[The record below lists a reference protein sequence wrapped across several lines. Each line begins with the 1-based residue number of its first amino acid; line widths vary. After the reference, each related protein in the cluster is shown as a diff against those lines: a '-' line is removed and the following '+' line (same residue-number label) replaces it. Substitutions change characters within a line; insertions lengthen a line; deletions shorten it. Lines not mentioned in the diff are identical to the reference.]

1 MNTLEILQNNLKS
14 YQKIAIAYSGG
25 CDSNFLLQVAI
36 KTLGKENV
44 LAVICIGAMM
54 SLEDQEHAKKL
65 LKDVQHL
72 EIPVDVFS
80 VDAFKHNDKKRCYYC
95 KKKVMSTV
103 IEEANKQGYTYIAD
117 GKNLDDEGVYRP
129 GIEACKELGI
139 ISPLYDSKM
148 TKKEIRKYSKE
159 LGIETHDKP
168 ANACLASRFDY
179 NTLLTKE
186 NLIMVDKAEAIFH
199 QLGIHYVRVRVQGNL
214 ARIEVEKE
222 YFRQVIEDIS
232 VVEKIK
238 ALGFKYVTLDLQGI
252 TSGGY
257 DK

>member
-1 MNTLEILQNNLKS
+1 MNPLEKLENNLKS

-36 KTLGKENV
+36 RTLGKENV

-54 SLEDQEHAKKL
+54 SLEDQEDARKM
-65 LKDVQHL
+65 LKDVQHV

-80 VDAFKHNDKKRCYYC
+80 VEAFKHNDKRRCYFC
-95 KKKVMSTV
+95 KKNVMST
-103 IEEANKQGYTYIAD
+103 IIKEANKQGYMYVAD

-139 ISPLYDSKM
+139 ISPLYDSQM
-148 TKKEIRKYSKE
+148 TKKQIRAYSKE

-179 NTLLTKE
+179 DTLLTKE
-186 NLIMVDKAEAIFH
+186 KLMMVDKAEEIFH
-199 QLGIHYVRVRVQGNL
+199 QLGIYYVRVRVQGDI

-222 YFRQVIEDIS
+222 YFKKVVEDTSI
-232 VVEKIK
+232 VEKIK
-238 ALGFKYVTLDLQGI
+238 AIGFKYVTLDLQGI